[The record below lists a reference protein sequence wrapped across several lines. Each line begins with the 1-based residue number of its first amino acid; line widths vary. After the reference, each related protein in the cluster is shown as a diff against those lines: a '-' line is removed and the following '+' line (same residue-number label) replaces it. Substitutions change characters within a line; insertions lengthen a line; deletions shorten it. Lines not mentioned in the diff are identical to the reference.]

1 MSPFVFCVESGGKLF
16 LQSHSLA
23 ECLNMPR
30 LPRPAAQQDTLGA
43 TNINTHLTKNIACFM
58 VWNKINSFFPHAL
71 CLISS
76 LFQVDQPHQA
86 IFLHCIYISSC
97 TNRIKGCNVEYWRSL
112 HSLKEFVR
120 TYREAAGQCPVYWHL
135 MQLSTEDQNPAHPQ
149 WLFHYG
155 TKQFCDI
162 YRRHVTPH
170 HGAPWY
176 NSPGYNAQLGRRLW
190 LDCRELGSLDITLNL
205 TFFFVTD

>member
-1 MSPFVFCVESGGKLF
+1 MWRAGENYFYNHTAWRNVSIC
-16 LQSHSLA
+16 HA
-23 ECLNMPR
+23 W
-30 LPRPAAQQDTLGA
+30 PRPASIHNRIHLGKQRLIQMQQKLLFVSLFE
-43 TNINTHLTKNIACFM
+43 IR
-58 VWNKINSFFPHAL
+58 
-71 CLISS
+71 LIHSS
-76 LFQVDQPHQA
+76 LMHYVSSLPSFRLINDQA
-86 IFLHCIYISSC
+86 IFLHCIYILSC
-97 TNRIKGCNVEYWRSL
+97 THSTGCNVEYWRDPY
-112 HSLKEFVR
+112 SLKEFVR

-135 MQLSTEDQNPAHPQ
+135 MQLSTEDQDPAHPQ